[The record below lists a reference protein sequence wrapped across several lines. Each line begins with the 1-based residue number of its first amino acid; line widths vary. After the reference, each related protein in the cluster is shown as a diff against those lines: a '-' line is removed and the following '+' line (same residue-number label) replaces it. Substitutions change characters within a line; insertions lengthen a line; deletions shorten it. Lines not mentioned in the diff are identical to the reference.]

1 MLVHIFGSTDSP
13 CCANFAF
20 KTEARGNLENY
31 SAMAIDISGFIIN
44 NENVMK
50 TIPEME
56 RTKSLQGT
64 SYISLIVILKKE
76 HVAKMRGIQRQFNIL
91 TTNV

>member
-1 MLVHIFGSTDSP
+1 MVDLMKAGGF
-13 CCANFAF
+13 
-20 KTEARGNLENY
+20 RL
-31 SAMAIDISGFIIN
+31 SGFIIN